1 MPIFTHI
8 TVGSNNLDKARKFY
22 DKVLAPLGL
31 KCLMN
36 LDHGSFY
43 GVDGPEFMILKPRDG
58 KPATVANGLTIGFRA
73 PNKDAVDQFYAI
85 ALKEGGKDEGPPGP
99 RDFVPGLYAAYV
111 RDLDGHKI
119 LASCM
124 LPKK

>member
-8 TVGSNNLDKARKFY
+8 TVGSNNLDKARIFY

-31 KCLMN
+31 KRLHDMDN
-36 LDHGSFY
+36 GSFW
-43 GVDGPEFMILKPRDG
+43 GVDAPEFFVLKPRDG
-58 KPATVANGLTIGFRA
+58 KPATVGNGMTIGFRA
-73 PNKDAVDQFYAI
+73 PNKKAIDDFYAI
-85 ALKEGGKDEGPPGP
+85 ALQEGGKDEGPPGP

-124 LPKK
+124 LPA

>member
-8 TVGSNNLDKARKFY
+8 TVGTNNLDKARIFY

-31 KCLMN
+31 KRLHDMDN
-36 LDHGSFY
+36 GSFW
-43 GVDGPEFMILKPRDG
+43 GVDAPEFFVLKPRDG
-58 KPATVANGLTIGFRA
+58 KPATVGNGMTIGFRA
-73 PNKDAVDQFYAI
+73 PNKKAIDDFYAI
-85 ALKEGGKDEGPPGP
+85 ALQEGGKDEGPPGP

-124 LPKK
+124 LPA

>member
-8 TVGSNNLDKARKFY
+8 TVGSNNLDKARIFY

-31 KCLMN
+31 KRLHDMDN
-36 LDHGSFY
+36 GSFW
-43 GVDGPEFMILKPRDG
+43 GVDAPEFFVLKPRDG
-58 KPATVANGLTIGFRA
+58 KPATVGNGMTIGFRA
-73 PNKDAVDQFYAI
+73 PNKKAIDDFYAI
-85 ALKEGGKDEGPPGP
+85 ALQEGGKDEGPPGP

-119 LASCM
+119 LASCVT
-124 LPKK
+124 PE

>member
-8 TVGSNNLDKARKFY
+8 TVGSNNLDQARKFY

-31 KCLMN
+31 KRLRDMDN
-36 LDHGSFY
+36 GSFW
-43 GVDGPEFMILKPRDG
+43 GVDAPEFFVLKPRDG
-58 KPATVANGLTIGFRA
+58 KPATVGNGMTIGFRA
-73 PNKDAVDQFYAI
+73 PNKKAIDDFYAI
-85 ALKEGGKDEGPPGP
+85 ALKEGGKDEGPPGK

-124 LPKK
+124 LPA

>member
-8 TVGSNNLDKARKFY
+8 TVGTNNLDKARIFY

-31 KCLMN
+31 KRLHDMDN
-36 LDHGSFY
+36 GSFW
-43 GVDGPEFMILKPRDG
+43 GVDAPEFFVLKPRDG
-58 KPATVANGLTIGFRA
+58 KPATVGNGSTIGFRA
-73 PNKDAVDQFYAI
+73 PNKKAIDDFYAI
-85 ALKEGGKDEGPPGP
+85 ALKEGGKDEGPPGK

-124 LPKK
+124 LPA